1 MKYERFDHCVLTVAD
16 IDATIDFYERVLDM
30 EVLTWNGRKALRFAN
45 SKINLHEV
53 GKEIEPTAL
62 RPGPGTEHLCFVVSD
77 PLEEV
82 IDAIKKTDTLRISRW
97 RAVLQAALHARL
109 VVAGNDAELPA
120 LHELVRREEVSARLI
135 SSAEAATMHW

>member
-30 EVLTWNGRKALRFAN
+30 EVVTWNGRKALRFAN

-53 GKEIEPTAL
+53 GKEIEPTAR

-82 IDAIKKTDTLRISRW
+82 IDAIKKTETPIESGPIERVGAIGPILS
-97 RAVLQAALHARL
+97 VY
-109 VVAGNDAELPA
+109 
-120 LHELVRREEVSARLI
+120 VRDPDQNLIEVSNLI
-135 SSAEAATMHW
+135 ERR